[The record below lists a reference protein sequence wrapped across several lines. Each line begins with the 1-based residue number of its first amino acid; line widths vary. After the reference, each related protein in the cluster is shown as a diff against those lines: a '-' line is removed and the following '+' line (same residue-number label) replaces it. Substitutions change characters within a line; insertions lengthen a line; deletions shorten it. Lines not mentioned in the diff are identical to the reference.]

1 MEEKLSRIKDY
12 LGILNQG
19 LDTIEYNHTG
29 LIDFVILE
37 IVDRVCLYLNRED
50 IPQRVERIIA
60 NIVNSNLGKV
70 LAIIDNDDELSPM
83 PQQVISSISDNGQSI
98 SYIND
103 VKKYFA
109 SARDEEVFSGFSSLL
124 SRYRRV
130 SVVHTRD
137 NEKSD
142 IE

>member
-98 SYIND
+98 SYVND

-130 SVVHTRD
+130 SVVHTRN